1 MIIPMH
7 LVSLGLNILL
17 HEEIYIY
24 ESLGISFFLFYIHLK
39 QLKSMIKYV
48 KVSKYS
54 CTKIKQQVNLI
65 YLKTTNNIH
74 ITYDTCELGG
84 RENFILKLI
93 KKNQRIDVAS
103 STIQQQK

>member
-17 HEEIYIY
+17 HEKIYIY

-39 QLKSMIKYV
+39 QLKSMIKL
-48 KVSKYS
+48 KASKYS

-65 YLKTTNNIH
+65 YLKNTNNIH

-93 KKNQRIDVAS
+93 KKEPKN
-103 STIQQQK
+103 